1 MSTATAGPSTAAP
14 AAPPQPGPAS
24 PTVGVANKS
33 VSATAIASGSKP
45 TSSTEQH
52 ENATAASYHSTSSP
66 LSPLSPRTSM
76 AQAMATNVTASG
88 TTSIPSPSSTTTAA
102 GILPSPALSSPGFP
116 SYTTSSPS
124 SRAGSSSA
132 ALLQQHQQQPRS
144 HPGPP
149 PSSIGG
155 NSQATRGGPPSTTN
169 TNTSS
174 AMPPL
179 HAHLPSTT
187 TTLHMTE
194 AREALVATMSNL
206 FDTELQSRASLLHA
220 NASQLS
226 RQESDVAKATEGLRK
241 ETDKLAKVARDAG
254 RRIKET
260 GNVQNWAEVLERDFL
275 VLEETLRLAREGS
288 EGDYSSSGSGS
299 YWSGSESEGGSENG
313 DRSRRASVDRGMEE
327 GGRGRGESGGE
338 GATASLNESRLVGP
352 VGGEMDIDEAVGAGA
367 AAAASAS
374 GKTVEEVVVQADDG
388 ADDNE
393 PIAATTDMDV
403 DMDGTSGTPAAAATT
418 PGGGDEGTRQRSLS
432 HVDNA
437 IEASIR
443 EAMATSMH
451 DDPTEVVA
459 RSETTLEGGSTSSVH
474 RKAKEIADYDK
485 MDLDASERSFPSTG
499 RTLSRESVSDV
510 ASGSGPLPP
519 AGI

>member
-24 PTVGVANKS
+24 PTVGVVNKS

-132 ALLQQHQQQPRS
+132 ALLQQQHQQQPRS

-169 TNTSS
+169 TNTNASS
-174 AMPPL
+174 VMPPL
-179 HAHLPSTT
+179 HTHLPSTT

-288 EGDYSSSGSGS
+288 ERDYSSSGSGS
-299 YWSGSESEGGSENG
+299 YWSGSESE
-313 DRSRRASVDRGMEE
+313 
-327 GGRGRGESGGE
+327 
-338 GATASLNESRLVGP
+338 
-352 VGGEMDIDEAVGAGA
+352 MDIDEAVGAGA
-367 AAAASAS
+367 AATASAS
-374 GKTVEEVVVQADDG
+374 GKTVEEVVVQKDDDG

-418 PGGGDEGTRQRSLS
+418 PGPDGKEDGQEEEMKEQDNGHFS

>member
-1 MSTATAGPSTAAP
+1 MSAAGPSSAP
-14 AAPPQPGPAS
+14 APPQPGPA
-24 PTVGVANKS
+24 GVTKS
-33 VSATAIASGSKP
+33 VSAAMATGSKP
-45 TSSTEQH
+45 TSAEP
-52 ENATAASYHSTSSP
+52 ENAAPSQSTSSP

-88 TTSIPSPSSTTTAA
+88 TTSIPSPSSTA
-102 GILPSPALSSPGFP
+102 GILPSPALSSPSFP
-116 SYTTSSPS
+116 SYITSPS
-124 SRAGSSSA
+124 SRAGPSTSSA
-132 ALLQQHQQQPRS
+132 ATPQQQQQPRS
-144 HPGPP
+144 HPGAP
-149 PSSIGG
+149 PSS
-155 NSQATRGGPPSTTN
+155 NSQAASTRGGPPSTTN
-169 TNTSS
+169 TNTSA
-174 AMPPL
+174 AMPL

-194 AREALVATMSNL
+194 ARDALVATMSNL

-226 RQESDVAKATEGLRK
+226 RQEADVTKATEGLRK

-254 RRIKET
+254 KKIKET

-275 VLEETLRLAREGS
+275 VLEETLRLAREGDGGS
-288 EGDYSSSGSGS
+288 DGGYSSSGSS
-299 YWSGSESEGGSENG
+299 YWSGSDAGSEDG
-313 DRSRRASVDRGMEE
+313 DGRSRRASMDRGREE
-327 GGRGRGESGGE
+327 GAAVAAKVAGKAPAPLGE
-338 GATASLNESRLVGP
+338 GGSVGTAN
-352 VGGEMDIDEAVGAGA
+352 EMDIDDAVGYSAGA
-367 AAAASAS
+367 PESS
-374 GKTVEEVVVQADDG
+374 GKTVEELIVQDGGAGGAEDAPTTAAADL
-388 ADDNE
+388 
-393 PIAATTDMDV
+393 DV
-403 DMDGTSGTPAAAATT
+403 DMDGTSGTPAGRGGKAAGEEA
-418 PGGGDEGTRQRSLS
+418 GAEAEGQDNNSPFS

-451 DDPTEVVA
+451 DDDPTALA

-474 RKAKEIADYDK
+474 RKAKEMADYDK

-519 AGI
+519 AAI